1 MKKIIR
7 QFYFAILWI
16 FSRKKSSSKRLL
28 MVCDFN
34 VQPISVGDFINFQA
48 ASTCLMEEH
57 DLSKV
62 DFVLIF
68 DPIGKKNSPVFNH
81 INEGNYFGYLG
92 VVIDILK
99 INRNL
104 GSFFVFNSHEQF
116 QDIFH
121 DKISSYLVWPSFGKF
136 INKEYLNWTFFNEVF
151 FDYHQKFNKI
161 PKINFTK
168 ELYEDAMSFFS
179 SNMLD
184 GHIPVTINLRN
195 NPHYGQHR
203 NSIIHAWAHLFE
215 YCLLKKYPVK
225 FFVICS
231 SSEID
236 QSLVHFSN
244 VSFTKYHGTRIDLE
258 LALIYF
264 SSFHMGPPSGPC
276 QIIFFNQKPG
286 IQLGFDANPDD
297 YKGLIDEGD
306 YFRYSFSN
314 ENQKQSKTRETNESI
329 IFEFERMFNGLNF
342 KEELSK
348 FTDNQI
354 IKTKNWLK

>member
-1 MKKIIR
+1 
-7 QFYFAILWI
+7 
-16 FSRKKSSSKRLL
+16 

-57 DLSKV
+57 NLSVV

-68 DPIGKKNSPVFNH
+68 DPKEKKNSSVFDH
-81 INEGNYFGYLG
+81 INEGNYFGYLS
-92 VVIDILK
+92 VIIDILK
-99 INRNL
+99 INQNL
-104 GSFFVFNSHEQF
+104 GSFFVFNSHDQF
-116 QDIFH
+116 NQIFH
-121 DKISSYLVWPSFGKF
+121 DKISNYLMWPSFSKF

-151 FDYHQKFNKI
+151 LDYHKKFNKI
-161 PKINFTK
+161 PTINFTQ

-179 SNMLD
+179 SNMIS
-184 GHIPVTINLRN
+184 GHIPITINLRN

-236 QSLVHFSN
+236 TSLVHFSN
-244 VSFTKYHGTRIDLE
+244 VTFTKYLGTRIDLE

-264 SSFHMGPPSGPC
+264 SSFHMGPPSGPL
-276 QIIFFNQKPG
+276 QVGFFNSKPYH
-286 IQLGFDANPDD
+286 QFGFDASPTD
-297 YKGLIDEGD
+297 YKGLIDVGD

-314 ENQKQSKTRETNESI
+314 KNQKVSKIRETNESI
-329 IFEFERMFNGLNF
+329 IFEFERMYKGLNF
-342 KEELSK
+342 KEELK
-348 FTDNQI
+348 KYADNQG
-354 IKTKNWLK
+354 IKSKNWLK

>member
-1 MKKIIR
+1 
-7 QFYFAILWI
+7 
-16 FSRKKSSSKRLL
+16 

-57 DLSKV
+57 NLSKV

-68 DPIGKKNSPVFNH
+68 DPKGKKNSPVFDH
-81 INEGNYFGYLG
+81 INEGNYFGYLS
-92 VVIDILK
+92 VIIDILK

-116 QDIFH
+116 NEIFY
-121 DKISSYLVWPSFGKF
+121 DKISNYLVWPSFSKF

-151 FDYHQKFNKI
+151 LDYYKKFNKI
-161 PKINFTK
+161 PTINFTQ
-168 ELYEDAMSFFS
+168 ELYQDAMSFFS
-179 SNMLD
+179 SNMIS
-184 GHIPVTINLRN
+184 GHIPITINLRN

-236 QSLVHFSN
+236 PYLVHFNN
-244 VSFTKYHGTRIDLE
+244 VTFTKYQGARIDLE

-264 SSFHMGPPSGPC
+264 SSFHMGPPSGPL
-276 QIIFFNQKPG
+276 QVGFFNSKPYH
-286 IQLGFDANPDD
+286 QFGFDASPSD

-314 ENQKQSKTRETNESI
+314 KNQKVSKIRETNVSI
-329 IFEFERMFNGLNF
+329 IFEFERMYKGLNF
-342 KEELSK
+342 KEELK
-348 FTDNQI
+348 KYTDNQG
-354 IKTKNWLK
+354 IKSKNWLK

>member
-1 MKKIIR
+1 MI
-7 QFYFAILWI
+7 
-16 FSRKKSSSKRLL
+16 
-28 MVCDFN
+28 CDFN

-48 ASTCLMEEH
+48 ASTCLMEDH
-57 DLSKV
+57 NLSKV

-68 DPIGKKNSPVFNH
+68 DPKGKKNSAVFDH
-81 INEGNYFGYLG
+81 INEGNYFGYLS
-92 VVIDILK
+92 VISDILK

-116 QDIFH
+116 NEIFY
-121 DKISSYLVWPSFGKF
+121 DKISNYLVWPPFSKF

-151 FDYHQKFNKI
+151 LDYHKKFNKI
-161 PKINFTK
+161 PTINFTH

-195 NPHYGQHR
+195 NPQYGQHR

-236 QSLVHFSN
+236 SSLVHFSN
-244 VSFTKYHGTRIDLE
+244 VTFTKYQGTRIDLE

-264 SSFHMGPPSGPC
+264 SSFHMGPPSGPL
-276 QIIFFNQKPG
+276 QVGFFNSKPYH
-286 IQLGFDANPDD
+286 QFGFDASPTD

-314 ENQKQSKTRETNESI
+314 KNQKVSKIRETNESI
-329 IFEFERMFNGLNF
+329 IFEFERMYNGLNF
-342 KEELSK
+342 KEELNK
-348 FTDNQI
+348 YADNHCV
-354 IKTKNWLK
+354 KSKNWLK